1 MSAPFDA
8 TAEASREIIK
18 ALLAA
23 EDYGLTD
30 MASFMA
36 DPTESVFEVSL
47 YNDEG
52 GVIHQ
57 GAYKVVPA

>member
-1 MSAPFDA
+1 MSQFQAA
-8 TAEASREIIK
+8 TEASREIIK

-23 EDYGLTD
+23 EDHGLND
-30 MASFMA
+30 MASFMGDPN
-36 DPTESVFEVSL
+36 DPTFEVSL

-57 GAYKVVPA
+57 GEYKVVPA